1 MRLLNSL
8 LVIIRIR
15 SRSQVDCLE
24 QRKNNP
30 GHRVS
35 IGFSLFFLFLFLFP
49 FQKTRVASSSFPL
62 VFFLL
67 FYRDFFL
74 PSFFPALLKLENP
87 TP

>member
-15 SRSQVDCLE
+15 SRSQIDCLE

-35 IGFSLFFLFLFLFP
+35 IGFSLFFLFPFLLSISGFLPFLFSSRLFL
-49 FQKTRVASSSFPL
+49 
-62 VFFLL
+62 
-67 FYRDFFL
+67 
-74 PSFFPALLKLENP
+74 
-87 TP
+87 

>member
-15 SRSQVDCLE
+15 SRSQIDCLE

-35 IGFSLFFLFLFLFP
+35 IGFSLFFFP
-49 FQKTRVASSSFPL
+49 FLLSSEMRPS
-62 VFFLL
+62 L
-67 FYRDFFL
+67 FSRLFSYRDFFL